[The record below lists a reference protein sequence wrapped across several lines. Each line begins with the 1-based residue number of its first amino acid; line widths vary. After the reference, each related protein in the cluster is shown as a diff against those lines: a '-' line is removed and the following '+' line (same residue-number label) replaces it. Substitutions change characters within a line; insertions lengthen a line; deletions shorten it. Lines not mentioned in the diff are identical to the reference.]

1 MGESVLMSEE
11 KRATISIPLDIPD
24 VKVLSTEI
32 SSTGDFIITVE
43 STLSSTICN
52 KCGRVTTEF
61 HCYDRFITLRHLPI
75 LDRKVFIR
83 LRPKRY
89 RCPNCSGK
97 PTTTQQLGF
106 YEPGASTT
114 KAYQQYLL
122 LRLVNS
128 TLEDVSRKEEVGYE
142 AIMGVIDRHISREV
156 NWNQHESIEVLGL
169 DEIALKKGHRDFVVI
184 VTARKGDGRI
194 SLLAVLE
201 DRKKETLK
209 RFLQAIPTRLK
220 KRIETVSTDMYDGFI
235 NAVKEELPSVTRVAD
250 RFHVAKKY
258 RECADNLRKSEIK
271 RLRKELT
278 EEEYEEIKGAMWPFR
293 KRAEG
298 LKEEEREL
306 LKRLFEHSPEL
317 ERAYKL
323 REELTA
329 IFEQDLRKEEA
340 IEKIAQWKERVEG
353 SGLSCF
359 DSFLTMLENWKE
371 EITNYF
377 VKRETSGFV
386 EGINNRVKVLK
397 RRCYGI
403 FNLRHLF
410 QRLFL
415 DLEGYRLFGKTAS

>member
-1 MGESVLMSEE
+1 MSEE
-11 KRATISIPLDIPD
+11 KKATISIPLDIPD
-24 VKVLSTEI
+24 VRVLQTEI
-32 SSTGDFIITVE
+32 TSTGDFFITVE
-43 STLSSTICN
+43 STLGSTTCN

-97 PTTTQQLGF
+97 PTTSQRLSF

-128 TLEDVSRKEEVGYE
+128 TVEDVSRKEEVGYE
-142 AIMGVIDRHISREV
+142 ALMGVIDRHISREV
-156 NWNQHESIEVLGL
+156 NWDEHESIEVLGL

-184 VTARKGDGRI
+184 ATARNCDGRV
-194 SLLAVLE
+194 SVLAVLE
-201 DRKKETLK
+201 DRKKETVK
-209 RFLQAIPTRLK
+209 RFLQAIPARLK
-220 KRIETVSTDMYDGFI
+220 KRIETVCTDMYDGFI
-235 NAVKEELPSVTRVAD
+235 NAVKEELPEVRLAVD

-258 RECADNLRKSEIK
+258 RECADSLRKSEIK
-271 RLRKELT
+271 RLKKEMS
-278 EEEYEEIKGAMWPFR
+278 EQEYEEIKGAMWPFR
-293 KRAEG
+293 KKPEE
-298 LKEEEREL
+298 LKEEEEEL
-306 LKRLFEHSPEL
+306 LRRLFKHSPDL
-317 ERAYKL
+317 ERAYNL

-329 IFEQDLRKEEA
+329 IFEQEIGKDEA
-340 IEKIAQWKERVEG
+340 IEKIDEWKERVEG

-359 DSFLTMLENWKE
+359 DPFLTMLGNWKD

-403 FNLRHLF
+403 YNIGHLF

-415 DLEGYRLFGKTAS
+415 DLEGYRLFAKTVS